1 MTAENTLVPH
11 KIPWMVRL
19 WQSLTRAH
27 SSIHEKSEIRRAQL
41 LSGLT
46 LVFSIATGMGTISS
60 FFFRT
65 QAKGSALQA
74 DLYELAALFLAFFLA
89 YVLSRTRYITI
100 ASIFIFVALIVS
112 TVVISLN
119 TQFDLGS
126 AFFITVPLI
135 FVLGIGLLSQRRMW
149 ILFSM
154 VFVGTLSIWL
164 LKPNIELRTYIQTMG
179 IMFTIGF
186 LSLVVVTFKDNV
198 ERDRLDELKSTNLEL
213 EAAKQNLEQRIN
225 ERTSELQVTKGQ
237 IEKRAEELQLISEVG
252 RIMSVEQD
260 IDKLLPLISS
270 LVSERFGFYHV
281 GIFLL
286 DESGKY
292 AVLKASNS
300 TGGQRMLE
308 RGHRLEVGQVGIVGN
323 VAASGQPRIASE
335 VGEDSV
341 FFNNPDLPE
350 TQSEI
355 ALPLLVRKRIIG
367 VVDVQS
373 KEPNAFPQERANT
386 LEILADQ
393 IAIAIENSRLFSE
406 TQEAL
411 TEAQA
416 FSQQFS
422 TQAWERVTRE
432 KQIGYLHTINGDL
445 KVNEPIHWEE
455 AQQAIK
461 DGEMVILPPD
471 IEMNQIPALAI
482 PLRVRE
488 QTIGVLD
495 VRSTD
500 PSRVWQK
507 EEIDII
513 QAIADRVGL
522 ALENARLFEETT
534 TRANRER
541 TVSEITTHIRSIN
554 DPDIMLETAL
564 KELKRALGANDIQ
577 IRPYSPPPSGK
588 SGEQPP
594 LPQQSDPPNP
604 V

>member
-11 KIPWMVRL
+11 KKPSVVRL

-46 LVFSIATGMGTISS
+46 LVFSIATGIGVITSFLFGTLV
-60 FFFRT
+60 
-65 QAKGSALQA
+65 KGNKLQA
-74 DLYELAALFLAFFLA
+74 GVYELAGLFLAFFSA
-89 YVLSRTRYITI
+89 YVLSRTRYTTL
-100 ASIFIFVALIVS
+100 ASIFIFVSLIVS

-126 AFFITVPLI
+126 AFFITIPLI

-154 VFVGTLSIWL
+154 VFMGTLFIWL
-164 LKPNIELRTYIQTMG
+164 LKPSIELRTYIQTMG
-179 IMFTIGF
+179 IMLTIGF
-186 LSLVVVTFKDNV
+186 LSLVVVAFKDNV

-213 EAAKQNLEQRIN
+213 EASKQNLEQRIN

-252 RIMSVEQD
+252 RVMSVEQD
-260 IDKLLPLISS
+260 IEKLLPLISR

-286 DESGKY
+286 DENGKY

-300 TGGQRMLE
+300 VGGQRMLE

-367 VVDVQS
+367 VVDAQS

-386 LEILADQ
+386 LGILADQ

-461 DGEMVILPPD
+461 NGEMVILPPD
-471 IEMNQIPALAI
+471 IELNRIPALAI

-500 PSRVWQK
+500 PGRVWQK

-564 KELKRALGANDIQ
+564 NELKRALGANDIQ
-577 IRPYSPPPSGK
+577 IRPYSPPPSG
-588 SGEQPP
+588 
-594 LPQQSDPPNP
+594 
-604 V
+604 